1 MPKIQPRRKNKTLV
15 GGHGSSASKKNN
27 GNGLN
32 HYKTKRQVK
41 SQEQTQTDPATQPG
55 FPMAK
60 VKSQTAQNQK
70 GNNEWHT
77 QDQNKLI
84 FHFKS

>member
-1 MPKIQPRRKNKTLV
+1 MPKIQPRRKHKTLV

-60 VKSQTAQNQK
+60 VKSQTQLKIKRGIMNGTHEIK
-70 GNNEWHT
+70 IN
-77 QDQNKLI
+77 
-84 FHFKS
+84 